1 MSFSLETT
9 DALELKGV
17 TVQIKL
23 NGVSHDIEDD
33 MSVMDLILNLELD
46 PKNVAVER
54 NLEIIPKSLHSETRI
69 ENGDVLEI
77 VEFVGGG

>member
-1 MSFSLETT
+1 MSFSLETP

-23 NGVSHDIEDD
+23 NGVLHDIEDD